1 MENHHFKWD
10 NSPFLWPC
18 SMAFCMFTRGSTP
31 WRDLDGFLLSEDG
44 QKHDWNIE
52 TINEFMGL
60 YWDTHIIS
68 TIYIYNILHWYHMP
82 ISYDSFPFISQL
94 RYKNTAR
101 TWHDQAG
108 GRLFPC
114 SNAPQADLQLSWRHK
129 IRVKRSSRTN
139 NFISWLFSGLCWGLG
154 DGKSVLST
162 CKKGVHE
169 KIKFVQVL

>member
-1 MENHHFKWD
+1 MGQ
-10 NSPFLWPC
+10 LTI
-18 SMAFCMFTRGSTP
+18 SMAMFN
-31 WRDLDGFLLSEDG
+31 GFLYVYQRVNTMEGSGWFSFVRGWTETWL
-44 QKHDWNIE
+44 KHWNHQWIHGSLLRYPYH
-52 TINEFMGL
+52 IN
-60 YWDTHIIS
+60 Y
-68 TIYIYNILHWYHMP
+68 IYIYNILHWYHMP

-129 IRVKRSSRTN
+129 IRVQRSSRTN

-154 DGKSVLST
+154 DGKSVLYT

>member
-1 MENHHFKWD
+1 MGQ
-10 NSPFLWPC
+10 LTI
-18 SMAFCMFTRGSTP
+18 SMAMFNGVLYVYQRVNTMEGSGWFSFVRGWTETWLKHWNHQWIHGS
-31 WRDLDGFLLSEDG
+31 LLRYPF
-44 QKHDWNIE
+44 H
-52 TINEFMGL
+52 IN
-60 YWDTHIIS
+60 Y
-68 TIYIYNILHWYHMP
+68 IYIQYITL
-82 ISYDSFPFISQL
+82 ISYAHFVWLISIHFPAS
-94 RYKNTAR
+94 YKNTAR

-129 IRVKRSSRTN
+129 IRVQRSSRTN